1 MGKDQGIV
9 PLDSKNKLNEEQRNQ
24 FLPVMKALYKVME
37 TSTPAP
43 EDVNTL
49 LVLTRD
55 LTKDLPGGGSGL
67 PVIAGFNIDNMGLLP
82 EGDVIVDIEGV
93 PYINTQFGSF
103 PLSDVSLMTDEE
115 RARFLPATKTF
126 ISVLQNEIQTLIDQS
141 EELKELIP
149 ENLRGLAS
157 GFGSQAAGIVS
168 QDDTSNIVEARI
180 PQVTIYSG

>member
-1 MGKDQGIV
+1 M
-9 PLDSKNKLNEEQRNQ
+9 DSKNKLNEEQRNQ

-93 PYINTQFGSF
+93 PYINTQFGKSHLTHVIEQPIF
-103 PLSDVSLMTDEE
+103 RIPNILFVY
-115 RARFLPATKTF
+115 F
-126 ISVLQNEIQTLIDQS
+126 LIDFFV
-141 EELKELIP
+141 KHI
-149 ENLRGLAS
+149 
-157 GFGSQAAGIVS
+157 F
-168 QDDTSNIVEARI
+168 
-180 PQVTIYSG
+180 

>member
-1 MGKDQGIV
+1 M
-9 PLDSKNKLNEEQRNQ
+9 DSKNKLNEEQRNQ

-37 TSTPAP
+37 TSRPAP

-93 PYINTQFGSF
+93 PYINTQFGEF
-103 PLSDVSLMTDEE
+103 HLTHVIEQPI
-115 RARFLPATKTF
+115 F
-126 ISVLQNEIQTLIDQS
+126 
-141 EELKELIP
+141 
-149 ENLRGLAS
+149 
-157 GFGSQAAGIVS
+157 
-168 QDDTSNIVEARI
+168 RI
-180 PQVTIYSG
+180 PNILFVYFFIDFL

>member
-1 MGKDQGIV
+1 
-9 PLDSKNKLNEEQRNQ
+9 
-24 FLPVMKALYKVME
+24 MKALYKVME

-93 PYINTQFGSF
+93 PYINTQFGEF
-103 PLSDVSLMTDEE
+103 
-115 RARFLPATKTF
+115 
-126 ISVLQNEIQTLIDQS
+126 NEKMIHY
-141 EELKELIP
+141 LKNKEGVVDFA
-149 ENLRGLAS
+149 NVQGLVM
-157 GFGSQAAGIVS
+157 F
-168 QDDTSNIVEARI
+168 
-180 PQVTIYSG
+180 

>member
-1 MGKDQGIV
+1 
-9 PLDSKNKLNEEQRNQ
+9 
-24 FLPVMKALYKVME
+24 MKALYKVME

-93 PYINTQFGSF
+93 PYINTQFGEF
-103 PLSDVSLMTDEE
+103 HLTHIIEQPI
-115 RARFLPATKTF
+115 F
-126 ISVLQNEIQTLIDQS
+126 
-141 EELKELIP
+141 
-149 ENLRGLAS
+149 
-157 GFGSQAAGIVS
+157 
-168 QDDTSNIVEARI
+168 
-180 PQVTIYSG
+180 

>member
-1 MGKDQGIV
+1 
-9 PLDSKNKLNEEQRNQ
+9 
-24 FLPVMKALYKVME
+24 MKALYKVME

-93 PYINTQFGSF
+93 PYINTQFGEFILF
-103 PLSDVSLMTDEE
+103 PKLVFCSQNWHFV
-115 RARFLPATKTF
+115 PK
-126 ISVLQNEIQTLIDQS
+126 IVLIFCEKNMLQ
-141 EELKELIP
+141 
-149 ENLRGLAS
+149 
-157 GFGSQAAGIVS
+157 
-168 QDDTSNIVEARI
+168 
-180 PQVTIYSG
+180 